1 MNILDRIQWHE
12 GMLLTPQH
20 FQLESA
26 RVDSLIACHTTA
38 SSGQSW
44 GVRKIEIDV
53 GLLASGIFRVLELDA
68 IMPDGTLVRISSEES
83 SHTPL
88 ELKIEPHSNSSE
100 YQERRSV
107 DIFLAIAISRKTNN
121 PDGISRFKSTI
132 SPPVEDDVSE
142 AVAVDIPRLKYQL
155 KLFSY
160 SIPPGSYISFRLCS
174 VVFENDVI
182 RLGKTLPP
190 LLDIYAA
197 PDLVR
202 RVRKLVENM
211 RGKANFLAK
220 QISGSV
226 NQTIKKDEILLTQR
240 LNSLVTVLPQI
251 EAISMLP
258 KASPV
263 SLYLILCSA
272 LGPLSQLKL
281 GGLPPTPA
289 PYEHENIFYVF
300 DYLLETLTS
309 LINEI
314 SQDYRE
320 IPFQKIEDNF
330 ELVLKQEWIAKT
342 LVIGIKGVDGKN
354 SDLWFNSLIIGSK
367 DSIEE
372 YREKRILGVKRRRV
386 HGGIE
391 KMNLRE
397 IPGIDLFEIMT
408 PENLSESENRLV
420 LSPSR
425 RNDFEKRPY
434 NLFLYINEKRKE
446 K

>member
-20 FQLESA
+20 FQLEST
-26 RVDSLIACHTTA
+26 RVDNLIAWHTIA
-38 SSGQSW
+38 SAGHSW
-44 GVRKIEIDV
+44 GVRKLEVDV
-53 GLLASGIFRVLELDA
+53 SLLASGIFRVLELDA
-68 IMPDGTLVRISSEES
+68 IMPDGTAVRINSKES
-83 SHTPL
+83 SDSPL
-88 ELKIEPHSNSSE
+88 ELKIDPHSDSSQYE
-100 YQERRSV
+100 EKGSV
-107 DIFLAIAISRKTNN
+107 DIFLSIAISRKTNN
-121 PDGISRFKSTI
+121 PDGVSRFKSVV

-142 AVAVDIPRLKYQL
+142 AVAVDIPRLKNTL

-160 SIPPGSYISFRLCS
+160 NTPPGSYISFRLCS
-174 VVFENDVI
+174 VIIENDVI

-197 PDLVR
+197 PDLIN
-202 RVRKLVENM
+202 RVRKLVENI
-211 RGKANFLAK
+211 RSKATFLAK
-220 QISGSV
+220 QIKGSA
-226 NQTIKKDEILLTQR
+226 NQTNKKDEILLIQR
-240 LNSLVTVLPQI
+240 LNSLTTVLPQI

-263 SLYLILCSA
+263 SLYLTLCTA
-272 LGPLSQLKL
+272 LGPLSQIKF

-300 DYLLETLTS
+300 NYLLEALTS
-309 LINEI
+309 LVNEI

-320 IPFQKIEDNF
+320 IPFQKIDDNF
-330 ELVLKQEWIAKT
+330 ELSFKPEWITKT
-342 LVIGIKGVDGKN
+342 LVIGIKGVDSKS

-367 DSIEE
+367 NYIEE

-386 HGGIE
+386 IGGVE

-408 PENLSESENRLV
+408 PENFSESDKCLV
-420 LSPSR
+420 LSPSTN
-425 RNDFEKRPY
+425 NDFRKKPY
-434 NLFLYINEKRKE
+434 SLFLYVNEKN
-446 K
+446 